1 MAEAMTLEAQVTA
14 SIREIRFS
22 FAGTVESIS
31 VEAGKIV
38 AAGEVIARLRSDE
51 LKKKH
56 QLKLEAYN
64 KMRATFEQVRKKLED
79 NDDPDKKYLMDR
91 AQADLNSSVLE
102 VELSQLE
109 LDGAQLKCPF
119 DGLVIDDGGIAA
131 GMAISPA
138 SFPIKIADLSSI
150 KVQAEVEQEKMGL
163 LKKDLY
169 VEFSPIAIPGAVYK
183 GRISG
188 FTPQPPDKRSSAFGV
203 LCALENKDNLL
214 PGMVGQITIYPDR

>member
-1 MAEAMTLEAQVTA
+1 MAETITLEAQIVA

-22 FAGTVESIS
+22 FAGTVKNIFA
-31 VEAGKIV
+31 EAGKMV
-38 AAGEVIARLRSDE
+38 SAGEVIARLEQDE
-51 LKKKH
+51 LSKRH

-64 KMRATFEQVRKKLED
+64 KMRATFEQVKKKLEG

-109 LDGAQLKCPF
+109 LASAELKCPF
-119 DGLVIDDGGIAA
+119 SGLVIDDGGIAA
-131 GMAISPA
+131 GMSISPA

-150 KVQAEVEQEKMGL
+150 KVQAEVEQDKMSL
-163 LKKDLY
+163 IKKDYY
-169 VEFSPIAIPGAVYK
+169 VEFSPMAIPGSIYK

-188 FTPQPPDKRSSAFGV
+188 FTPQPPEKRSSAFGV
-203 LCALENKDNLL
+203 WCSLENKENLL
-214 PGMVGQITIYPDR
+214 PGMIGKITIFPDR